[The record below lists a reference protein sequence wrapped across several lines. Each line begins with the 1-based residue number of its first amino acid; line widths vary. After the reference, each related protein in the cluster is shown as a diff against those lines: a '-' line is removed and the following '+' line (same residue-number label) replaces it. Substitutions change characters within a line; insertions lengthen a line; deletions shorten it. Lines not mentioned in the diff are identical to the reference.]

1 MKTRMCS
8 CQEIDTICQDLENEK
23 VVGFPT
29 ETVYGLAIVS
39 NSEKA
44 FNQLMELKH
53 RPITKPLSVMVAN
66 LDEIKKIAYVNAQQE
81 KIIRHFMPG
90 PLTILLK
97 TKPNLPYFM
106 TLGQDTIGIRIP
118 NHPLSL
124 SILKKMKQPLL
135 VTSANLSNEKALLR
149 AEDVYKT
156 FNPQLVSM
164 IKEDSEGQ
172 MASTVVDLTSN
183 DLKILRQG
191 PISKEQLLPIW
202 EENKMIKLAIGSDH
216 GGYELKQA
224 IIESLNTQFEFIDCG
239 TFDGQASCDYPDF
252 AIKAASKVADHTCDY
267 GIVICKS
274 GIGVSIAANK
284 VKGIRCALVSDVQT
298 TILTKQHNNANML
311 ALGADYISVNDA
323 ICILRQFLATEFE
336 GGRHEMRVNLISDIE
351 KENMK

>member
-66 LDEIKKIAYVNAQQE
+66 VDEIKKIAYVNAQQE

-97 TKPNLPYFM
+97 AKPNLPYFM
-106 TLGQDTIGIRIP
+106 TLGQETIGIRIP

-135 VTSANLSNEKALLR
+135 VTSANLSNEKALLL

-239 TFDGQASCDYPDF
+239 TFDGQTSCDYPDF

-311 ALGADYISVNDA
+311 AFGANKVSLD
-323 ICILRQFLATEFE
+323 LAVEMIQSWLSTSFMGDRHQKRIDKITEYE
-336 GGRHEMRVNLISDIE
+336 LNQ
-351 KENMK
+351 K